1 MEKLK
6 KRERQREGHR
16 ENEKIKPAQEGQCVK
31 AGVGRLTCGGG
42 IWSGENGRLEN
53 GGCESES
60 KNVWAVGW
68 VFNFCFYS

>member
-1 MEKLK
+1 ME
-6 KRERQREGHR
+6 
-16 ENEKIKPAQEGQCVK
+16 